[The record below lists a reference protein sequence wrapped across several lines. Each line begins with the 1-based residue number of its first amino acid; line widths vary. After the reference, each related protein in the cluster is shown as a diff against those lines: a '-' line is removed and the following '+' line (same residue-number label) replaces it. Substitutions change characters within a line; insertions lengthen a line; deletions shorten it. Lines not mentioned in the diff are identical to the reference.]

1 MMIKE
6 RGQGQ
11 LSLFIYKNSSPGL
24 LFQLLAHCHAT
35 VRELRRNFIGNLTV
49 HKLKVKKLKKTV

>member
-24 LFQLLAHCHAT
+24 LFQPLAHCQAT

-49 HKLKVKKLKKTV
+49 RMGIN